1 MSAPK
6 VYTVRLT
13 AEQARRVE
21 FVARASEVSVNDL
34 FRTALE
40 THFAGL
46 RENAE
51 FMARVDEVLAQD
63 AAIAKELV

>member
-1 MSAPK
+1 MTAPK

-21 FVARASEVSVNDL
+21 FVARATELSVNDL
-34 FRTALE
+34 FRAALE
-40 THFAGL
+40 THFAQL
-46 RENAE
+46 RQDPQ